1 MEVMEIA
8 TRVARKHG
16 KNAAL
21 PSGTSPTPTHA
32 SQTAGTNDARG
43 GFYIMAN
50 VVWADVGR
58 ALMDELG
65 ALIFAA
71 GKPVEFKAVD
81 PSKFSG

>member
-1 MEVMEIA
+1 
-8 TRVARKHG
+8 
-16 KNAAL
+16 
-21 PSGTSPTPTHA
+21 
-32 SQTAGTNDARG
+32 
-43 GFYIMAN
+43 MAN